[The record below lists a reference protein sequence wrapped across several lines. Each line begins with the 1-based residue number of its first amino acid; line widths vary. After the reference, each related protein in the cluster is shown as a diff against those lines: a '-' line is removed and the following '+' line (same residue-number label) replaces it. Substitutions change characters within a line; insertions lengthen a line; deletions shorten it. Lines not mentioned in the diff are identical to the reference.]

1 MTKEEQIKHWITS
14 ANSDLE
20 SAEILLLSGKF
31 LWSLFIGHLVIEK
44 ALKAHYV
51 NLHNET
57 PPKIYNLIR
66 LSKLSN
72 IELNEES
79 SDFFD
84 RLNMFHIEA
93 RYPEYKSDLEK
104 ICTKEFSEEMFKR
117 IREKLLWLKSLLK

>member
-57 PPKIYNLIR
+57 P
-66 LSKLSN
+66 SN

>member
-1 MTKEEQIKHWITS
+1 MTKEEQIKHWLYT
-14 ANSDLE
+14 AEEDLVT
-20 SAEILLLSGKF
+20 AEILFSSGRF

-57 PPKIYNLIR
+57 PPKIHNLIR

-72 IELNEES
+72 IELNEGS

-104 ICTKEFSEEMFKR
+104 ICTKEFSKEMFENIKV
-117 IREKLLWLKSLLK
+117 KFLWLKSLLK